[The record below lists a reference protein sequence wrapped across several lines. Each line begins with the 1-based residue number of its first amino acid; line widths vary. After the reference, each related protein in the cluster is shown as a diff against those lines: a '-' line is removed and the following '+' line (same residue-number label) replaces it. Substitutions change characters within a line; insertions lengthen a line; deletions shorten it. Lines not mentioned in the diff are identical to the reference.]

1 MKRKKRVVQ
10 LLIFFTVIL
19 ISIITCNA
27 SFLTIDGWNV
37 EYWRN
42 HPTGTPSD
50 VFDRAVIVI
59 HGTNRNADSYY
70 NYVYNAATTEEVQDH
85 TLIVAPKFKILEDNP
100 DVERELYW
108 VNSGWKGG
116 FNAINGSQISSF
128 QVIDHILGKINDNFP
143 NVRFVSIIGHSAGG
157 QFVQRYAAINE
168 KEQEIRSNLTL
179 KYVVANP
186 SSYMYLNADR
196 PLSTV
201 ACSGFDNYKYGMA
214 DLPSVL
220 PYTNL
225 SQAAIQNQLTSRSVY
240 LLLGTNDTDPDDK
253 YLDKECPANAQ
264 GLHRYERGHYYYDYV
279 MAFNRNSNHKIFDI
293 PDIGHSSNDMF
304 NSDIG
309 REVIFYS
316 QNNASFI
323 PAILHLLLSDK

>member
-1 MKRKKRVVQ
+1 MKGKKCVIQLVV
-10 LLIFFTVIL
+10 FVTAIL
-19 ISIITCNA
+19 FSIITCNA
-27 SFLTIDGWNV
+27 SFLTIGDWKV

-59 HGTNRNADSYY
+59 HGTNRNADAYY
-70 NYVYNAATTEEVQDH
+70 DYVYNAATTEGLVGH
-85 TLIVAPKFKILEDNP
+85 TLIIAPKFKISKDNP
-100 DVERELYW
+100 DVESELYW
-108 VNSGWKGG
+108 ENSGWKVGL
-116 FNAINGSQISSF
+116 NALNGSQISSF

-143 NVRFVSIIGHSAGG
+143 NIRFVSIIGHSAGG
-157 QFVQRYAAINE
+157 QFVQRYSAINE
-168 KEQEIRSNLTL
+168 KEQGLRSNLKL

-201 ACSGFDNYKYGMA
+201 GCSEFDNYKYGMVN
-214 DLPSVL
+214 LPSVL

-225 SQAAIQNQLTSRSVY
+225 SKAAIQNQLTSRSIY
-240 LLLGTNDTDPDDK
+240 LILGMNDTDPNADD
-253 YLDKECPANAQ
+253 LDKTCPANTQ

-279 MAFNRNSNHKIFDI
+279 MVFNRNSNHKIFDI
-293 PDIGHSSNDMF
+293 PDVGHSSNDMF
-304 NSDIG
+304 NSEIG

-316 QNNASFI
+316 QSNPSLI
-323 PAILHLLLSDK
+323 PAILHLILGTK